1 MLARSARGR
10 TRRPPGRGLRRWRSS
25 WRPTPSARPSSPAS
39 CWTAAR
45 RRSTGTLIACIAALF
60 LALLAWLAWAQ
71 VDEVVYAAGTVEPA
85 GRVKIVNHPRGGR
98 VAAIHVREGEAGRGR
113 RSSWSRLDGEVAR
126 SERSELLGRLQLR
139 KVEVARLEA
148 EASGRELAW
157 ASADYRPDLLA
168 AQQALLEA
176 RNAAQTS
183 RREAL
188 AKAMQARR
196 GEMRTAAAEVE
207 RLRNSLELLK
217 QQREAVRELADRGLY
232 PELKV
237 VQVERQY
244 SDDLGEL
251 AKAKA
256 SLDAAEAALAEA
268 AQPARGPGDRAAIRG
283 AGAAGAGDGRA
294 RPPGR
299 AAARAGRDPGRASRS
314 RRPPP
319 GIVQEIVVTA
329 PGQAVAAHE
338 TLMKLV
344 PAERGPGRPGQ
355 GRQPGRRPAAPG
367 HAGHGQGA
375 RLRLSALR
383 HARRR
388 AAEGRRRRHARP
400 AHRRAHLRGHRRH
413 RPRPSRRGRRAS
425 STWRP
430 GMVVDV
436 DLKIGERTILS
447 YLTDR
452 IFRLQEAFREG

>member
-1 MLARSARGR
+1 MALQLGADAEREAELARQLLDSRA
-10 TRRPPGRGLRRWRSS
+10 
-25 WRPTPSARPSSPAS
+25 PTL
-39 CWTAAR
+39 
-45 RRSTGTLIACIAALF
+45 TGTLIACIAALF

-98 VAAIHVREGEAGRGR
+98 VAAIHVREGQEVAAGDILVT
-113 RSSWSRLDGEVAR
+113 LDGDVAR
-126 SERSELLGRLQLR
+126 SERSELVGRLELR

-157 ASADYRPDLLA
+157 GSDYRPDLLA

-176 RNAAQTS
+176 RNAAQIS

-188 AKAMQARR
+188 AKAKQARR

-217 QQREAVRELADRGLY
+217 RQREAVRELADRGLY

-251 AKAKA
+251 AKANA
-256 SLDAAEAALAEA
+256 SLDAADAALSEAASRAEGLETERLSDVLGQLAQATADRDRLAEQLRAQDAILASLAVA
-268 AQPARGPGDRAAIRG
+268 APAG
-283 AGAAGAGDGRA
+283 
-294 RPPGR
+294 
-299 AAARAGRDPGRASRS
+299 
-314 RRPPP
+314 

-344 PAERGPGRPGQ
+344 PAGEGLVVQAKVANQDVGRLRPGM
-355 GRQPGRRPAAPG
+355 PATVKVRAFDY
-367 HAGHGQGA
+367 
-375 RLRLSALR
+375 LRFGTLEGVLQKV
-383 HARRR
+383 
-388 AAEGRRRRHARP
+388 AADATPDPRTGELTYAVTIVT
-400 AHRRAHLRGHRRH
+400 ARAHLGAAA
-413 RPRPSRRGRRAS
+413 GEFDVA
-425 STWRP
+425 P

>member
-1 MLARSARGR
+1 MALGTADAEREAELARQLLDGR
-10 TRRPPGRGLRRWRSS
+10 
-25 WRPTPSARPSSPAS
+25 SPAL
-39 CWTAAR
+39 
-45 RRSTGTLIACIAALF
+45 TGTLIACIAALF
-60 LALLAWLAWAQ
+60 MTLLAWLAWAQ

-85 GRVKIVNHPRGGR
+85 GRVKIVNHSHGGR
-98 VAAIHVREGEAGRGR
+98 VAVIHVDEGQQVAAGDVLVT
-113 RSSWSRLDGEVAR
+113 LDGEVPR
-126 SERSELLGRLQLR
+126 SERSELMGRLQLR
-139 KVEVARLEA
+139 QVEVARLEA

-157 ASADYRPDLLA
+157 ASAEYRPDLLA

-196 GEMRTAAAEVE
+196 GEMRTAAAEVD

-217 QQREAVRELADRGLY
+217 QQRQAVRELADRGLY
-232 PELKV
+232 PGLKV

-256 SLDAAEAALAEA
+256 SLDATEAALAEA
-268 AQPARGPGDRAAIRG
+268 ASRAEGLETERLSDVLGQLAQATAERDRLTEQLRTQDAILASLEVAAPAD
-283 AGAAGAGDGRA
+283 
-294 RPPGR
+294 
-299 AAARAGRDPGRASRS
+299 
-314 RRPPP
+314 

-344 PAERGPGRPGQ
+344 PQ
-355 GRQPGRRPAAPG
+355 
-367 HAGHGQGA
+367 
-375 RLRLSALR
+375 
-383 HARRR
+383 
-388 AAEGRRRRHARP
+388 AEGLVVQAKVANEDVGRLCPGMP
-400 AHRRAHLRGHRRH
+400 ATVKVRAFDYLRFGTLDGVLRKVAADATPDPRTGELTYAVTVVTDRAHLGAG
-413 RPRPSRRGRRAS
+413 SGEFAVA
-425 STWRP
+425 P